1 MIAFIHNSPN
11 KGKQTMSKTVEAIF
25 ENGVLKPVTP
35 LHIPEHK
42 RVHLIIQEEVGE
54 PSDILSLAS
63 KVYNGLSPSDI
74 EDMEK
79 ISLDRNHFSRD

>member
-1 MIAFIHNSPN
+1 MP
-11 KGKQTMSKTVEAIF
+11 KTVEAIF

-42 RVHLIIQEEVGE
+42 LVHLIIQEEVE
-54 PSDILSLAS
+54 ELPDILSLAS

-74 EDMEK
+74 EDLEK
-79 ISLDRNHFSRD
+79 ISLDRSHFSRD

>member
-1 MIAFIHNSPN
+1 MP
-11 KGKQTMSKTVEAIF
+11 KTVEAIF
-25 ENGVLKPVTP
+25 ENGVLKPVAP

-42 RVHLIIQEEVGE
+42 LVHLIIQEDVEE

-63 KVYNGLSPSDI
+63 SVYNGLSPSDI

-79 ISLDRNHFSRD
+79 ISLDRSHFSRD

>member
-1 MIAFIHNSPN
+1 
-11 KGKQTMSKTVEAIF
+11 MSKTVVAIF

-35 LHIPEHK
+35 LLHIPEHK
-42 RVHLIIQEEVGE
+42 RVHLIIQEEVEE

-79 ISLDRNHFSRD
+79 ISLDRSHFSRD

>member
-1 MIAFIHNSPN
+1 MPKS
-11 KGKQTMSKTVEAIF
+11 VEAIF

-42 RVHLIIQEEVGE
+42 LVHIIIQEEIEE
-54 PSDILSLAS
+54 PSDILSLAAN
-63 KVYNGLSPSDI
+63 VYNGLSSSDI

-79 ISLDRNHFSRD
+79 ISLDRSHFSRD